1 VSRRSGLARRSERG
15 SGTVLV
21 LTFAAV
27 LLLMG
32 CALGVVAAMVH
43 AHRVAESGADLAA
56 LAGARALSLGRDPCP
71 EAARIATADAVRVT
85 DCRVDGST
93 VTVTVV
99 ARGPHWLGQVAD
111 LSARARAGPGSAGS
125 ALGVPVGPGLVIPA

>member
-1 VSRRSGLARRSERG
+1 VSGWSVPTGRSERG

-21 LTFAAV
+21 LTFAAI
-27 LLLMG
+27 LLLVG

-56 LAGARALSLGRDPCP
+56 LAGARALSLGGDACT
-71 EAARIATADAVRVT
+71 EAARIAAADGVRVT
-85 DCRVDGST
+85 DCRVDGFT
-93 VTVTVV
+93 VTVIVL

-111 LSARARAGPGSAGS
+111 LSARARAGPGSTWSVVGVVRGP
-125 ALGVPVGPGLVIPA
+125 ALRIPG